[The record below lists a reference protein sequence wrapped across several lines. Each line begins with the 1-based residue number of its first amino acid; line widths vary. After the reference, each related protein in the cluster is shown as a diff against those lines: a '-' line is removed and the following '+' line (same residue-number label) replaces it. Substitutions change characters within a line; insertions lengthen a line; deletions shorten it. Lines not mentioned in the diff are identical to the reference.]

1 MNIRYLIVIL
11 LLSPLVL
18 FAQNKTIVVRDQRNN
33 PLGGCTI
40 FKQSVAIGI
49 TDSNGLFT
57 INSNQ
62 NDLFSFRAIGYK
74 SKSLLFENINTEVI
88 LFDSI
93 VGLDT
98 VQIRPTRL
106 IKTTVGNGFKKRYN
120 TTYRIHSGGF
130 MGTKIVF
137 ARKSFFIN
145 ELSFMVHDFTLP
157 DQHRDMKIMICECP
171 KDTKHDT
178 IYTDPIVVPP
188 DRKGVSYNIKHDTV
202 GRKIYVDP
210 IVVRLD
216 RKGEWYTIKLD
227 TINQN
232 PINTNCIF
240 VEFEMLYK
248 PTFEKTRANGSEI
261 AFGMTPSSKGIT
273 TFTHCT
279 FSWYLNGFFPSWN
292 AAHTPLKINVG
303 LTEIEEAPA
312 H

>member
-1 MNIRYLIVIL
+1 MNMRHLIVIL
-11 LLSPLVL
+11 MLSPLVL
-18 FAQNKTIVVRDQRNN
+18 FGQNKTIVIRDQRNN
-33 PLGGCTI
+33 PLGACTI

-74 SKSLLFENINTEVI
+74 SKLLLFENINTEVI

-98 VQIRPTRL
+98 VKIRPKRL
-106 IKTTVGNGFKKRYN
+106 IKTVVGNGFKKRYN
-120 TTYRIHSGGF
+120 IIYSVHSGGF
-130 MGTKIVF
+130 MGTKLVLDI
-137 ARKSFFIN
+137 KPFFIN
-145 ELSFMVHDFTLP
+145 ELSFLVHDFTLP

-171 KDTKHDT
+171 KDT
-178 IYTDPIVVPP
+178 
-188 DRKGVSYNIKHDTV
+188 KHDTV

-248 PTFEKTRANGSEI
+248 PTFEKTRANECEI
-261 AFGMTPSSKGIT
+261 TFGMTPKSKGVT
-273 TFTHCT
+273 TFTHDT

-303 LTEIEEAPA
+303 LTEIQGAPA

>member
-40 FKQSVAIGI
+40 FKQFVAIGI

-62 NDLFSFRAIGYK
+62 NDLFIFRAIGYK
-74 SKSLLFENINTEVI
+74 NKSLLFENIHTEVI

-93 VGLDT
+93 VDLDT
-98 VQIRPTRL
+98 MEIRPTRL
-106 IKTTVGNGFKKRYN
+106 IKTTAGNGFKKKYN
-120 TTYRIHSGGF
+120 IKYSVHSGGF

-157 DQHRDMKIMICECP
+157 EQNRDMKIMICECP

-178 IYTDPIVVPP
+178 
-188 DRKGVSYNIKHDTV
+188 V
-202 GRKIYVDP
+202 GRKIYTDP

-216 RKGEWYTIKLD
+216 RKGEWYNIKLD
-227 TINQN
+227 TINQY
-232 PINTNCIF
+232 PITTNCIF

-248 PTFEKTRANGSEI
+248 PTFEKTRANECRI
-261 AFGMTPSSKGIT
+261 IFGMTPNSKGIT
-273 TFTHCT
+273 TFTHDT
-279 FSWYLNGFFPSWN
+279 FSWYLNGFFPRWN

-303 LTEIEEAPA
+303 LTEIEGA
-312 H
+312 HAH

>member
-74 SKSLLFENINTEVI
+74 SKSLLFENIHTEVI

-93 VGLDT
+93 VDLDT
-98 VQIRPTRL
+98 MEIRPTRL

-178 IYTDPIVVPP
+178 VGRKIYTDPIVV
-188 DRKGVSYNIKHDTV
+188 K
-202 GRKIYVDP
+202 
-210 IVVRLD
+210 LD
-216 RKGEWYTIKLD
+216 KKGEWYNIKLD
-227 TINQN
+227 TTNQY

-248 PTFEKTRANGSEI
+248 PTFEKTRANRSEI
-261 AFGMTPSSKGIT
+261 VFGMTPNSKGIT
-273 TFTHCT
+273 TFAHGT
-279 FSWYLNGFFPSWN
+279 FTPYLNGFFPSWYVV
-292 AAHTPLKINVG
+292 HTPLKINVG
-303 LTEIEEAPA
+303 LTEIEETHA